1 MYIAPHYLSFS
12 HTINYSSNLLLTT
25 GESTINFISENL
37 VVIGILQVFLFAL
50 MYLWHRISLTK
61 QRKIIE
67 NEFYDKNREI
77 IDQKEK
83 AEHLVSN
90 LLPKQTAEE
99 LQSTGKV
106 SSRRFRMVTVLFSD
120 IHGFT
125 KIVEQMNPEDLIDE
139 LDKFFMHFDSV
150 VEKYNIEKIKTVGD
164 AYMCAGGI
172 PNKNRTNPIE
182 VILAAMEIQQYM
194 KNMKINSKGGKKAI
208 WGLRIGVHTGPVIA
222 GVVGTKKVSYDIW
235 GDTVNTASRMESSGS
250 VSEINISAMTYMLV
264 RNFFICEYRGRMP
277 VKYKGNIDM
286 YFVKGFKP
294 NMSSDLKGLVPNQHF
309 ITQFQMLRYDD
320 LEEAILTKL
329 ENELPKNLYYHNLKH
344 TIDVITEV
352 EIIGRKEGI
361 NRTEMLIL
369 KTAALFH
376 DTGFIL
382 SYNDHEECGVK
393 MARNILPKYFYSEEQ
408 IDQVANLI
416 LNTKFP
422 PQPKT
427 KLEMIICD
435 ADLDYLGRTDFIPV
449 SGNLYRE
456 LKEHG
461 RIKSIDE
468 WNRLQ
473 IKFIENHQY
482 FTETARNMR
491 NVNKIRQLD
500 KLREL
505 I

>member
-1 MYIAPHYLSFS
+1 
-12 HTINYSSNLLLTT
+12 
-25 GESTINFISENL
+25 
-37 VVIGILQVFLFAL
+37 
-50 MYLWHRISLTK
+50 
-61 QRKIIE
+61 
-67 NEFYDKNREI
+67 
-77 IDQKEK
+77 
-83 AEHLVSN
+83 
-90 LLPKQTAEE
+90 
-99 LQSTGKV
+99 
-106 SSRRFRMVTVLFSD
+106 
-120 IHGFT
+120 
-125 KIVEQMNPEDLIDE
+125 
-139 LDKFFMHFDSV
+139 MHFDSV
-150 VEKYNIEKIKTVGD
+150 VDKFNIEKIKTVGD

-194 KNMKINSKGGKKAI
+194 KSMRINSKAGKKAI

-222 GVVGTKKVSYDIW
+222 GVVGSKKVSYDIW

-250 VSEINISAMTYMLV
+250 VSEINISGMTYMLIKD
-264 RNFFICEYRGRMP
+264 FFICEYRGRMP

-286 YFVKGFKP
+286 YFVRGFKP
-294 NMSSDLKGLVPNQHF
+294 NMSNDLKGLVPNQHF
-309 ITQFQMLRYDD
+309 MTQFQMLRYDD

-352 EIIGRKEGI
+352 EIIGRKENI
-361 NRTEMLIL
+361 SDADMLLI
-369 KTAALFH
+369 KTSALFH

-382 SYNDHEECGVK
+382 SYAEHEECSVK
-393 MARNILPKYFYSEEQ
+393 MARHILPKYFYNQQQ
-408 IDQVANLI
+408 IDDISQI
-416 LNTKFP
+416 IMTTKFP

-427 KLEMIICD
+427 VLEMIICD

-461 RIKSIDE
+461 KIKNIDD

-482 FTETARNMR
+482 FTETAREMR
-491 NVNKIRQLD
+491 DVNKNRQLD